1 MESEKIS
8 NENRNPP
15 QGPDS
20 AQNGA
25 PQLPLRITKLKEQA
39 REVRFH
45 ILDMIHAAQSGH
57 PGGSLSAADIMT
69 ALYFDILS
77 VDPRNPLDPERDRFV
92 LSKGHACPVWYTCL
106 ALRGFFP
113 IEELKTLRRVN
124 SHLQGHPVMGK
135 CPGIDATT
143 GSLGIGFGQAIGMAL
158 EAKMTGKKY
167 RVYAVLGD
175 GELNE
180 GIIWE
185 SCNTA
190 AKYRL
195 DMLTAI
201 VDNNGLQNDGFGRDI
216 MPMEPLAPRFEAA
229 GWRTLRINGHLME
242 EIIPALDEA
251 RKNAGKPLVIIADT
265 VKGRGVSFMENIR
278 DWHGKAPNDDEFA
291 RAIAELREAQL

>member
-1 MESEKIS
+1 MESFEK
-8 NENRNPP
+8 RV
-15 QGPDS
+15 
-20 AQNGA
+20 AQ
-25 PQLPLRITKLKEQA
+25 LKQQA

-45 ILDMIHAAQSGH
+45 ILEMIHAAGSGH

-77 VDPRNPLDPERDRFV
+77 VDPKNPLDPERDRFV

-113 IEELKTLRRVN
+113 VEELKTLRRVN
-124 SHLQGHPVMGK
+124 SRLQGHPVAGK
-135 CPGIDATT
+135 CPGIDVTT
-143 GSLGIGFGQAIGMAL
+143 GSLGIGFGQAVGMAL

-190 AKYRL
+190 AKYHL
-195 DMLTAI
+195 DNLTAI
-201 VDNNGLQNDGFGRDI
+201 VDKNGLQNDGFGRDI

-229 GWRTLRINGHLME
+229 FWRTLRINGNRME
-242 EIIPALDEA
+242 EILPALDEA
-251 RKNAGKPLVIIADT
+251 KKNIGKPLVIIADT
-265 VKGRGVSFMENIR
+265 VKGKGVSFMENVR
-278 DWHGKAPNDDEFA
+278 DWHGKAPNDDEFI
-291 RAIAELREAQL
+291 RAAAEVQGAQI